1 MSIPKLV
8 EIIDSCSIWHNA
20 AILASFVHKLL
31 GILGV
36 TAKPTPFPA
45 FEKKRRVYAFQ

>member
-8 EIIDSCSIWHNA
+8 QVIDSCSIWHDS
-20 AILASFVHKLL
+20 AILASFVHKFL

-45 FEKKRRVYAFQ
+45 YGKKRI